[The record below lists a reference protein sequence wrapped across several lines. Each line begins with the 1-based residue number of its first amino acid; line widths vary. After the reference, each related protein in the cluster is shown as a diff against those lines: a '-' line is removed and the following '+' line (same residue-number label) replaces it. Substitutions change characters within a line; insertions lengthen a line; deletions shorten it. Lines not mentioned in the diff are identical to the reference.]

1 MVIRTGISFD
11 PNLLKK
17 FDEFIK
23 KKGYTN
29 RSEAIQD
36 ILREFLFHKKEE
48 DIIGVIKIV
57 YDHRFGHYNNK
68 ITEEQHKYHCLVLS
82 SNRTYLDHHN
92 CLEIILV
99 KGKLER
105 IENLVKQLKNL
116 NGVNKVEFSK
126 EKMP

>member
-11 PNLLKK
+11 PKLLKK

-23 KKGYTN
+23 KGGYTN

-36 ILREFLFHKKEE
+36 ILREFLFHKKQKEM
-48 DIIGVIKIV
+48 IGVIKIV
-57 YDHRFGHYNNK
+57 YDHRFNHYNNK

-82 SNRTYLDHHN
+82 SNRIYLDHHN

-99 KGKLER
+99 KGELER
-105 IENLVKQLKNL
+105 IEKLVKQLKNL
-116 NGVNKVEFSK
+116 SGVKKVEFNK
-126 EKMP
+126 EKTS